1 MSFFIFFFSFSLAI
15 NCKDE
20 SIPLGAL
27 PLRPYISKWYKL
39 PFMKVFCGEGKA
51 QLFEAVFPFLP
62 HAPTYPFHV
71 A

>member
-1 MSFFIFFFSFSLAI
+1 MIFDFCVVFNTFGI
-15 NCKDE
+15 
-20 SIPLGAL
+20 LGAL
-27 PLRPYISKWYKL
+27 PQDTKFSNWYKL
-39 PFMKVFCGEGKA
+39 PFMKAFCGEGKA